1 MFGLLLAIQII
12 VTVLL
17 ILIILVQK
25 SEGGS
30 TLFAS
35 GSSNSMFT
43 ARGTSNI
50 LTKATWVLAAIFI
63 ANCITMAHISA
74 KNIKS
79 TNTIIVQQ
87 KKPQRS
93 KVSKQPDKVS
103 VNNSKKKLNQA
114 AQKTGS
120 KN

>member
-12 VTVLL
+12 ITILL

-30 TLFAS
+30 NLFAS

-43 ARGTSNI
+43 ARGTSNM
-50 LTKATWVLAAIFI
+50 LTKATWILAALFI
-63 ANCITMAHISA
+63 INCISMAHISA
-74 KNIKS
+74 SNIKA

-87 KKPQRS
+87 SPKKNN
-93 KVSKQPDKVS
+93 KIPDKEH
-103 VNNSKKKLNQA
+103 VNNSKKKLQQTVQNN
-114 AQKTGS
+114 K
-120 KN
+120 KKDKK